1 MSWLALFAL
10 FIITSFASAILTG
23 ALRRLLLKWN
33 IFDHPNERS
42 SHKTPTPRGGGLA
55 VMIVVLGAW
64 VLSPLAI
71 NEMPAIDLVVFGT
84 VAAITL
90 IFWFE
95 DLKGLPLLVRLGAQ
109 GVATLFLLLHM
120 GAGFTDSA
128 FLIFQGLLPPAI
140 DIILTWGLWIW
151 FINLF
156 NFMDGI
162 DAISVA
168 EAVVIALGAAI
179 IGVIGVNVEIIV
191 IPALAVAGAMAGFF
205 IWNRPPAKIF
215 LGDVGSVSLGLLL
228 GWVLLQLAANGLW
241 AAALILPLYYFS
253 DATITLLKRTLNG
266 ERFWHA
272 HRSHFYQAAVQNGR
286 SHGVVSA
293 MVFAVGLILI
303 SLALA
308 SISFKWVAL
317 TSAAL
322 FVGAFLLLLK
332 RGKGDGAAGQD

>member
-1 MSWLALFAL
+1 MSWLALFAI

-23 ALRRLLLKWN
+23 ALRQLLLKWN

-120 GAGFTDSA
+120 GAGFTDSS

-168 EAVVIALGAAI
+168 EAVVIAIGATI
-179 IGVIGVNVEIIV
+179 IGVIGVNVEMIV

-253 DATITLLKRTLNG
+253 DATITLLKR
-266 ERFWHA
+266 
-272 HRSHFYQAAVQNGR
+272 
-286 SHGVVSA
+286 
-293 MVFAVGLILI
+293 
-303 SLALA
+303 
-308 SISFKWVAL
+308 
-317 TSAAL
+317 
-322 FVGAFLLLLK
+322 
-332 RGKGDGAAGQD
+332 